1 MTIVDAGILVDDG
14 LDDRASRSRQW
25 MRLYTI
31 SCWLDE
37 LLLSHT
43 ITCVSMEKL
52 FFTVSNQ
59 NNAEF
64 VYAIRGIVI
73 DKCMKKGVRILEYTP
88 IQIKKAITG
97 NGKATKILVQTMIM
111 HRFSL
116 VDLPTYHDAADAL
129 GLAYMASKV

>member
-1 MTIVDAGILVDDG
+1 
-14 LDDRASRSRQW
+14 
-25 MRLYTI
+25 
-31 SCWLDE
+31 
-37 LLLSHT
+37 
-43 ITCVSMEKL
+43 MEKL

-59 NNAEF
+59 ANAEF
-64 VYAIRGIVI
+64 VYAVRGIVI
-73 DKCMKKGVRILEYTP
+73 DKCMKLGIRIIEYTP

-116 VDLPTYHDAADAL
+116 VDMPAYHDAADAL